1 MKYDTSRSR
10 KSTGKR
16 QTHKKKYDETTDK
29 KIENN
34 QEVSSQEEIIFGKHA
49 VMETLKKN
57 KGINKLFYQKG
68 LADSKISS
76 IIELVKNHGGIFQ
89 EVPKSKL
96 DELTQGANHQ
106 GLVLTVPPFDYQT
119 IEDCLALAESKGQPP
134 FLLILD
140 GIEEPH
146 NLGSILRTADAF
158 GVHGIIIPKRR
169 AVGLTGIVAKTSTGA
184 IEHVPVVRVANIAQT
199 IELLQNQGIWVFATD
214 MAGEDVRQWNSQG
227 PLAIVI
233 GNEGQGV
240 SPLVKQK
247 ADGIVTIPMVGH
259 VQSLNASVAAG
270 VLVYEVARHRMN

>member
-34 QEVSSQEEIIFGKHA
+34 PDVSSQEEIIFGKHA

-76 IIELVKNHGGIFQ
+76 IIELVKKHGGIFQ

-140 GIEEPH
+140 GIEDPH

>member
-10 KSTGKR
+10 KSTSKR
-16 QTHKKKYDETTDK
+16 QTYKKKYDETTDK

-140 GIEEPH
+140 GIEDPH

-199 IELLQNQGIWVFATD
+199 IELLQNQGVWVFATD

>member
-10 KSTGKR
+10 KSTSKR
-16 QTHKKKYDETTDK
+16 QTYKKKYDETTDK

-140 GIEEPH
+140 GIEDPH

>member
-1 MKYDTSRSR
+1 M
-10 KSTGKR
+10 
-16 QTHKKKYDETTDK
+16 
-29 KIENN
+29 
-34 QEVSSQEEIIFGKHA
+34 
-49 VMETLKKN
+49 
-57 KGINKLFYQKG
+57 
-68 LADSKISS
+68 
-76 IIELVKNHGGIFQ
+76 
-89 EVPKSKL
+89 
-96 DELTQGANHQ
+96 
-106 GLVLTVPPFDYQT
+106 PPFDYQT
-119 IEDCLALAESKGQPP
+119 IEDCLALAESKDQPP

-140 GIEEPH
+140 GIEDPH